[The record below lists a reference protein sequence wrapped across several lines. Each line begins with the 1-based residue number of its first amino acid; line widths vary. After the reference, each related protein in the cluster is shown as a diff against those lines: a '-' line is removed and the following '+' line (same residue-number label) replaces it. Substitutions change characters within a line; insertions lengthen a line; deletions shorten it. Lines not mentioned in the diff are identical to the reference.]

1 MAMALLDDSA
11 LLCSSVSAKS
21 MVTARRPARC
31 RWRTGCRQ
39 AAAAGRTRRT
49 GCRQAAATGR
59 TRRTASRRCSVTSRP
74 AAAALGLAGD
84 VQADVGVEQ
93 QHMHNSQVNL
103 PQRTG
108 QTAAAAACPSSWP
121 CCRQPA
127 AVLLHG
133 LVASQRR
140 PVDQPTTTDCSTSCA
155 ASPFHRF
162 NHLAAGHV
170 FSHHHP
176 CWAMSNSRHQL
187 APVHIHIAQPHRVPL
202 TASPN
207 SHSP

>member
-1 MAMALLDDSA
+1 MALLDDSA

-39 AAAAGRTRRT
+39 AAAS
-49 GCRQAAATGR
+49 R

-93 QHMHNSQVNL
+93 QHMHNSEHSQVNL